1 MFTKQTISEVIEIQA
16 GLYENK
22 ATGTP
27 RTALEELKLY
37 DSFTLIICGIRR
49 CGKST
54 LLNQALKSKF
64 SRPIFLNFEDPRLA
78 AFELSDF
85 IRFDDLVKEIN
96 PDVIAFDE
104 IQNVPQWEKYIRSK
118 QDEGQRII
126 VTGSN
131 ASLLSKEFGTILT
144 GRYLIKELFPFSYEE
159 YLNFNGESA
168 GVYSFSEYLNDGGF
182 PEYLK
187 THDTEILNRLIDD
200 ILLRDITLRFGVR
213 QHQMLRQL
221 ALYLVSSIGKCLSL
235 NQLKNLFLV
244 GSVNSISN
252 YIEWLEDSYLIF
264 SIHKFSFSLKKQ
276 IYNPRKIYCI
286 DTGLAGANSLSMSKD
301 QGRKLE
307 NLVFLHFRRT
317 RKTIFYYSEKNE
329 CDFII
334 VEKGQPIWAVQV
346 CLQLTSDNLDREL
359 KGLEEAMTELNLD
372 SGLIITLDQEDSFEV
387 NGKAVKAIPAWKYL
401 DKQMIETK
409 V

>member
-1 MFTKQTISEVIEIQA
+1 MLAKQVISEVVEIQA
-16 GLYENK
+16 ELHK
-22 ATGTP
+22 KKKTGTP
-27 RTALEELKLY
+27 RSALENLKLY
-37 DSFTLIICGIRR
+37 DSFVLIICGIRR

-64 SRPIFLNFEDPRLA
+64 TQPVFLNFEDPRLA

-85 IRFDDLVKEIN
+85 LRFDEIVKEIE

-118 QDEGQRII
+118 QDQGQKII

-131 ASLLSKEFGTILT
+131 ASMLSKEFGTLLT
-144 GRYLIKELFPFSYEE
+144 GRYIIKELFPFSYEE
-159 YLNFNGESA
+159 YLNFTSDSA
-168 GVYSFSEYLNDGGF
+168 GVQSFSKYLNAGGF

-187 THDTEILNRLIDD
+187 TNDPEILNRLIDD

-213 QHQMLRQL
+213 QHFMLRQL
-221 ALYLVSSIGKCLSL
+221 TLYLVSNIGKCLSL
-235 NQLKNLFLV
+235 NQLKNLFSV

-264 SIHKFSFSLKKQ
+264 SIPKFSFSVKKQ
-276 IYNPRKIYCI
+276 IYNPRKIYCV

-307 NLVFLHFRRT
+307 NLVFLHFRRN
-317 RKTIFYYSEKNE
+317 RKTIFYYAEKNE

-334 VEKGQPIWAVQV
+334 VEKGQPLEAVQV

-359 KGLEEAMTELNLD
+359 KGLVEAMTELNLE
-372 SGLIITLDQEDSFEV
+372 SGLIITFDQEDSFEV
-387 NGKAVKAIPAWKYL
+387 NGKVVKAIPAWKYL
-401 DKQMIETK
+401 TI
-409 V
+409 

>member
-16 GLYENK
+16 GLYESK
-22 ATGTP
+22 AIGTP
-27 RTALEELKLY
+27 RTALDELKLY

-54 LLNQALKSKF
+54 LLNQALRSKF

-85 IRFDDLVKEIN
+85 IRFDELVKEIN

-131 ASLLSKEFGTILT
+131 ASLLSKEFGAILT
-144 GRYLIKELFPFSYEE
+144 GRYLIKELFPFSYVE
-159 YLNFNGESA
+159 YLNFNGKSV
-168 GVYSFSEYLNDGGF
+168 GVNSFSEYLNDGGF

-221 ALYLVSSIGKCLSL
+221 ALYLVSNIGKCLSM
-235 NQLKNLFLV
+235 NQLKNLFSI

-264 SIHKFSFSLKKQ
+264 SIPKFSFSLKKQ
-276 IYNPRKIYCI
+276 IYNPRKIYCV

-301 QGRKLE
+301 YGRKLE
-307 NLVFLHFRRT
+307 NMIFLHLRKT
-317 RKTIFYYSEKNE
+317 CKTIFYYSEKNE
-329 CDFII
+329 CDFI
-334 VEKGQPIWAVQV
+334 VVQNGQPTDAIQV
-346 CLQLTSDNLDREL
+346 CYQLTTDNLNREL
-359 KGLEEAMTELNLD
+359 KGLEEAMSELKLE
-372 SGLIITLDQEDSFEV
+372 SGLIITHNQEDSFEV
-387 NGKAVKAIPAWKYL
+387 SGKAVKAIPAWKYL
-401 DKQMIETK
+401 THQNTNP
-409 V
+409 

>member
-1 MFTKQTISEVIEIQA
+1 MLAKQVISEVVEIQA
-16 GLYENK
+16 ELHQK
-22 ATGTP
+22 KKTGTP
-27 RTALEELKLY
+27 RSALEDLKLY
-37 DSFTLIICGIRR
+37 DSFVLIICGIRR

-64 SRPIFLNFEDPRLA
+64 TQPVFLNFEDPRLA

-85 IRFDDLVKEIN
+85 LRFDEIVKEIE

-118 QDEGQRII
+118 QDQGQKII

-131 ASLLSKEFGTILT
+131 ASMLSKEFGTLLT
-144 GRYLIKELFPFSYEE
+144 GRYIIKELFPFSYEE
-159 YLNFNGESA
+159 YLNFTSESA
-168 GVYSFSEYLNDGGF
+168 GVQSFSKYLNAGGF

-187 THDTEILNRLIDD
+187 TNDPEILNRLIDD

-213 QHQMLRQL
+213 QHFMLRQL
-221 ALYLVSSIGKCLSL
+221 TLYLVSNIGKCLSL
-235 NQLKNLFLV
+235 NQLKNLFSV

-264 SIHKFSFSLKKQ
+264 SIPKFSFSVKKQ
-276 IYNPRKIYCI
+276 IYNPRKIYCV

-307 NLVFLHFRRT
+307 NLVFLHFRRN
-317 RKTIFYYSEKNE
+317 RKTIFYYAEKNE

-334 VEKGQPIWAVQV
+334 VEKGQPLEAVQV

-359 KGLEEAMTELNLD
+359 KGLVEAMTELNLE
-372 SGLIITLDQEDSFEV
+372 SGLIITFDQEDSFEV
-387 NGKAVKAIPAWKYL
+387 NGKVVKAIPAWKYL
-401 DKQMIETK
+401 TI
-409 V
+409 

>member
-1 MFTKQTISEVIEIQA
+1 MLAKQVISEVVEIQA
-16 GLYENK
+16 ELHK
-22 ATGTP
+22 KKKTGTP
-27 RTALEELKLY
+27 RSALEDLKLY
-37 DSFTLIICGIRR
+37 DSFVLIICGIRR

-64 SRPIFLNFEDPRLA
+64 TQPVFLNFEDPRLA

-85 IRFDDLVKEIN
+85 LRFDEIVKEIE

-118 QDEGQRII
+118 QDQGQKII

-131 ASLLSKEFGTILT
+131 ASMLSKEFGTLLT
-144 GRYLIKELFPFSYEE
+144 GRYIIKELFPFSYEE
-159 YLNFNGESA
+159 YLNFTSESA
-168 GVYSFSEYLNDGGF
+168 GVQSFSKYLNAGGF

-187 THDTEILNRLIDD
+187 TNDPEILNRLIDD

-213 QHQMLRQL
+213 QHFMLRQL
-221 ALYLVSSIGKCLSL
+221 TLYLVSNIGKCLSL
-235 NQLKNLFLV
+235 NQLKNLFSV

-264 SIHKFSFSLKKQ
+264 SIPKFSFSVKKQ
-276 IYNPRKIYCI
+276 IYNPRKIYCV

-307 NLVFLHFRRT
+307 NLVFLHFRRN
-317 RKTIFYYSEKNE
+317 RKTIFYYAEKNE

-334 VEKGQPIWAVQV
+334 VEKGQPLEAVQV

-359 KGLEEAMTELNLD
+359 KGLVEAMTELNLE
-372 SGLIITLDQEDSFEV
+372 SGLIITFDQEDSFEV
-387 NGKAVKAIPAWKYL
+387 NGKVVKAIPAWKYL
-401 DKQMIETK
+401 TI
-409 V
+409 

>member
-1 MFTKQTISEVIEIQA
+1 MLAKQVISEVVEIQA
-16 GLYENK
+16 ELHQK
-22 ATGTP
+22 KKTGTP
-27 RTALEELKLY
+27 RSALEDLKLY
-37 DSFTLIICGIRR
+37 DSFVLIICGIRR

-64 SRPIFLNFEDPRLA
+64 TQPVFLNFEDPRLA

-85 IRFDDLVKEIN
+85 LRFDEIVKEIE

-118 QDEGQRII
+118 QDQGQKII

-131 ASLLSKEFGTILT
+131 ASMLSKEFGTLLT
-144 GRYLIKELFPFSYEE
+144 GRYIIKELFPFSYEE
-159 YLNFNGESA
+159 YLNFTSESA
-168 GVYSFSEYLNDGGF
+168 GVQSFSKYLNAGGF

-187 THDTEILNRLIDD
+187 TNDPEILNRLIDD

-213 QHQMLRQL
+213 QHFMLRQL
-221 ALYLVSSIGKCLSL
+221 TLYLVSNIGKCLSL
-235 NQLKNLFLV
+235 NQLKNLFSV

-264 SIHKFSFSLKKQ
+264 SIPKFSFSVKKQ
-276 IYNPRKIYCI
+276 IYNPRKIYCV

-307 NLVFLHFRRT
+307 NLVFLHFRRN
-317 RKTIFYYSEKNE
+317 RKTIFYYAEKNE

-334 VEKGQPIWAVQV
+334 VEKGQPLEAVQV

-359 KGLEEAMTELNLD
+359 KGLAEAMTELNLE
-372 SGLIITLDQEDSFEV
+372 SGLIITFDQEDSFEV
-387 NGKAVKAIPAWKYL
+387 NGRIVKAIPAWKYL
-401 DKQMIETK
+401 TI
-409 V
+409 

>member
-1 MFTKQTISEVIEIQA
+1 MLAKQVISEVVEIQA
-16 GLYENK
+16 ELHK
-22 ATGTP
+22 KKKTGTP
-27 RTALEELKLY
+27 RSALEDLKLY
-37 DSFTLIICGIRR
+37 DSFVLIICGIRR

-64 SRPIFLNFEDPRLA
+64 TQPVFLNFEDPRLA

-85 IRFDDLVKEIN
+85 LRFDEIVKEIE

-118 QDEGQRII
+118 QDQGQKII

-131 ASLLSKEFGTILT
+131 ASMLSKEFGTLLT
-144 GRYLIKELFPFSYEE
+144 GRYIIKELFPFSYEE
-159 YLNFNGESA
+159 YLNFTSESA
-168 GVYSFSEYLNDGGF
+168 GVQSFSKYLNAGGF

-187 THDTEILNRLIDD
+187 TNDPEILNRLIDD

-213 QHQMLRQL
+213 QHFMLRQL
-221 ALYLVSSIGKCLSL
+221 TLYLVSNIGKCLSL
-235 NQLKNLFLV
+235 NQLKNLFSV

-252 YIEWLEDSYLIF
+252 YIEWLEDSYMIF
-264 SIHKFSFSLKKQ
+264 SIPKFSFSVKKQ
-276 IYNPRKIYCI
+276 IYNPRKIYCV

-307 NLVFLHFRRT
+307 NLVFLHFRRN
-317 RKTIFYYSEKNE
+317 RKTIFYYAEKNE

-334 VEKGQPIWAVQV
+334 VEKGQPLEAVQV

-359 KGLEEAMTELNLD
+359 KGLVEAMTELNLE
-372 SGLIITLDQEDSFEV
+372 SGLIITFDQEDSFEV
-387 NGKAVKAIPAWKYL
+387 NGKVVKAIPAWKYL
-401 DKQMIETK
+401 TI
-409 V
+409 

>member
-1 MFTKQTISEVIEIQA
+1 MLTKQTISEVVELQA
-16 GLYENK
+16 GLYSNK
-22 ATGTP
+22 ATGTT
-27 RTALEELKLY
+27 RTALQELKLY
-37 DSFTLIICGIRR
+37 DSFALIICGIRR

-64 SRPIFLNFEDPRLA
+64 SQPLFLNFEDPRLA
-78 AFELSDF
+78 SFELSDF
-85 IRFDDLVKEIN
+85 IRFDELVKEIK

-118 QDEGQRII
+118 QDEGQKII

-144 GRYLIKELFPFSYEE
+144 GRYMIKELFPFSYEE
-159 YLNFNGESA
+159 YLNFSNRTA
-168 GVYSFSEYLNDGGF
+168 GTDTLSDYLNDGGF

-213 QHQMLRQL
+213 QHQLLRQL
-221 ALYLVSSIGKCLSL
+221 TLYLVSNIGKCLSM
-235 NQLKNLFLV
+235 NQLKNLFSV

-264 SIHKFSFSLKKQ
+264 SIPKFSFSIKKQ

-307 NLVFLHFRRT
+307 NLVFLHFRRH
-317 RKTIFYYSEKNE
+317 RKTVFYFAEKNE

-334 VEKGQPIWAVQV
+334 AEKGQPVEAVQV

-359 KGLEEAMTELNLD
+359 KGLEEAMSELKLEA
-372 SGLIITLDQEDSFEV
+372 GTIITLNQEDSFEL
-387 NGKAVKAIPAWKYL
+387 NGNPVKAIPAWKYL
-401 DKQMIETK
+401 TMNT
-409 V
+409 